1 MWDFLT
7 SPANALFTGSLV
19 LLVVLFLFQLGGL
32 LSGLELTSWFD
43 SVTPDLPEADVSG
56 NASGGFIGQAL
67 GILHLGRVPLLV
79 SFAVFLFAFGAVGLL
94 GQYALAEAG
103 LSLLPLA
110 LASPLAFLLALPLV
124 RWSNTG
130 LARILPRD
138 ESAAVSD
145 ETFIGRVATITIGRV
160 TSERQ
165 SEARLTG
172 PKGRVHYIQVVADDE
187 GAAFQQGDEVLVVG
201 RRGTL
206 FTVIAVTLA
215 NLHDA

>member
-1 MWDFLT
+1 
-7 SPANALFTGSLV
+7 
-19 LLVVLFLFQLGGL
+19 
-32 LSGLELTSWFD
+32 
-43 SVTPDLPEADVSG
+43 
-56 NASGGFIGQAL
+56 
-67 GILHLGRVPLLV
+67 